1 MATFQES
8 IASQSNS
15 TTSTTSVISVQSDD
29 VVVEEWV
36 RSDKYTWYEDYVDD
50 KAYSVVDSL
59 KNVTVNK
66 EQINL
71 TQEKNSQIISFVMP
85 RYSDGID
92 IANAATLN
100 FHIVNANNKD
110 YMLPAVNVSYSS
122 SQIRFH
128 FLVNEYATAI
138 KGTLKFEI
146 IATGSTSAGEYVWR
160 TRPNSEMNILESLS
174 GNGTI
179 EPGDGW
185 DSYIDIITKKVT
197 EAQTAAKEAQEAST
211 QAKNAVEDAKTE
223 LQESVNTAIAD
234 KLSDYYTKEEVDDLL
249 DNIDLQSVYDAI
261 DNIDGLKD
269 LSIEQDTVNGTI
281 TFKNGETTIQT
292 VNINPNSTWSTA
304 FAESIKSEIQTNI
317 DTVSNDLSSYKET
330 VTDKFTELEASV
342 ENIDVSDKV
351 YSKDEVDSKISTAVS
366 GVNSSINEVKATAN
380 SNKEDIG
387 TLGTAISELSDK
399 IGEGN
404 SDEIKTYY
412 ATYNTSDDASEDDKY
427 KFSLWEVTGD
437 DTENPV
443 EVSSFKILGGSG
455 GSGQSSSTMTIK
467 YITTTPVTALYG
479 GNVVLKYHYTSV
491 DSSNIGIGGTA
502 TWKVGNT
509 VVGTQTISSDTDNEF
524 DISDFVSLGTQKVL
538 LSITDD
544 NGTTATRTWT
554 VQMVDVRLESSFND
568 TFTYPIA
575 PISFT
580 YTPYGSISKVVHF
593 ILDGVELDS
602 VITSSSGIP
611 MSYTLPVQEHGS
623 HLLETYIT
631 ATVNGTTIETDHIY
645 KDIIWYD
652 ETSGVPVIGC
662 NQVNIDSMQYN
673 TTNITYVVYDPNTET
688 PKVTLAVDENV
699 ISNLTL
705 TSNSNTWA
713 YKTSDVGTHTL
724 TITCRDVVKT
734 ITVNIEELDIDVSP
748 VTANLAFD
756 FNPNG
761 KSNNDENRLWSD
773 GDITMTVSDNFDWVN
788 GGYQIDENGDQYFGI
803 KAGTTAI
810 INYQLFS
817 DDAKKNGKEFKLV
830 YKTSNV
836 RKASATFLQC
846 MDSTGNSQIGLQ
858 MNVHEAYVYGSAGS
872 LYLPYSEEDIIEF
885 EFNINKDTDIPM
897 VMGYEDGVAT
907 RPMIYTDSHSFTQN
921 NPQYITIGSEDC
933 DVAIYRMKAYSSSLT
948 DTGILNNFISDARS
962 AEEMIARYNRNQIY
976 DENNNLTPESV
987 AKACPDLKIIKI
999 ECPHFT
1005 NDKKDY
1011 VKNTNVECIHTG
1023 GDPVTDNWVFKNMYN
1038 VGRIYLARYI

>member
-1 MATFQES
+1 MATFNEMIS
-8 IASQSNS
+8 SDSTTTAASQSNS
-15 TTSTTSVISVQSDD
+15 GIATTSIDD
-29 VVVEEWV
+29 VSESWT
-36 RSDKYTWYEDYVDD
+36 RLNSYTWYDEYVDD
-50 KAYSVVDSL
+50 KDYSVVDSL

-100 FHIVNANNKD
+100 FHIVNANKKD
-110 YMLPAVNVSYSS
+110 YMLPAVNVSYSDTR
-122 SQIRFH
+122 IRFH
-128 FLVNEYATAI
+128 FLVNEYATAVQ
-138 KGTLKFEI
+138 GTLRFEI
-146 IATGSTSAGEYVWR
+146 IATGKTSAGEYVWR

-174 GNGTI
+174 GEGTI
-179 EPGDGW
+179 EPGGGW
-185 DSYIDIITKKVT
+185 DSYIDIVTKKVT
-197 EAQTAAKEAQEAST
+197 EAQTAAKEAQVAATEAQSS
-211 QAKNAVEDAKTE
+211 VDDAKAE
-223 LQESVNTAIAD
+223 LEKTVKKTIESE
-234 KLSDYYTKEEVDDLL
+234 LSDYYTKSEVDNLL
-249 DNIDLQSVYDAI
+249 DNIDLQAVYDAI

-269 LSIEQDTVNGTI
+269 LSIEYDSVNGTV
-281 TFKNGETTIQT
+281 TFKNGSEVISSYST
-292 VNINPNSTWSTA
+292 NPTSTWATT
-304 FAESIKSEIQTNI
+304 FAESIESDIQKNI
-317 DTVSNDLSSYKET
+317 DSVSNDLSTYKNT
-330 VTDKFTELEASV
+330 VSDKFSEV
-342 ENIDVSDKV
+342 EDSIKNIDVSDKV
-351 YSKDEVDSKISTAVS
+351 YSKEETDSKISTAVS
-366 GVNSSINEVKATAN
+366 GVNSSINEVKSIAN
-380 SNKEDIG
+380 TNKADIG
-387 TLGTAISELSDK
+387 KLGTTLSELSEK
-399 IGEGN
+399 VESGN
-404 SDEIKTYY
+404 SDEIKSYY

-437 DTENPV
+437 DTENPI

-455 GSGQSSSTMTIK
+455 GGGQSSSTITIQ

-479 GNVVLKYHYTSV
+479 GNVVLKYHYTSL

-502 TWKVGNT
+502 TWRVGNT
-509 VVGTQTISSDTDNEF
+509 VVGSQTIASDTDNEF
-524 DISDFVSLGTQKVL
+524 DVSDYLSLGTQRVL

-554 VQMVDVRLESSFND
+554 VQMVDVRLESSFSD

-580 YTPYGSISKVVHF
+580 YTPYGSISKIVHF

-602 VITSSSGIP
+602 VTTSSSGIP

-652 ETSGVPVIGC
+652 ETSDVPVIGC

-673 TTNITYVVYDPNTET
+673 TININYVVYDPNTET
-688 PKVTLAVDENV
+688 PKVTLAVDGNV
-699 ISNLTL
+699 VSNLTL

-748 VTANLAFD
+748 VTASLAFD

-773 GDITMTVSDNFDWVN
+773 GDIAMTVSDNFDWVN

-810 INYQLFS
+810 INYQLFA
-817 DDAKKNGKEFKLV
+817 DDAKKNGKEFKLI
-830 YKTSNV
+830 YKTKEKNYGRRKPDSN
-836 RKASATFLQC
+836 K
-846 MDSTGNSQIGLQ
+846 
-858 MNVHEAYVYGSAGS
+858 
-872 LYLPYSEEDIIEF
+872 
-885 EFNINKDTDIPM
+885 
-897 VMGYEDGVAT
+897 
-907 RPMIYTDSHSFTQN
+907 
-921 NPQYITIGSEDC
+921 
-933 DVAIYRMKAYSSSLT
+933 IYR
-948 DTGILNNFISDARS
+948 
-962 AEEMIARYNRNQIY
+962 
-976 DENNNLTPESV
+976 P
-987 AKACPDLKIIKI
+987 
-999 ECPHFT
+999 
-1005 NDKKDY
+1005 
-1011 VKNTNVECIHTG
+1011 
-1023 GDPVTDNWVFKNMYN
+1023 
-1038 VGRIYLARYI
+1038 